1 MKPKPDGDPRSY
13 RDLVAALFRT
23 LPGIWIDGDSISQ
36 IGGKGWST
44 RVSDCRTQL
53 GLMIENR
60 RQRERDGSTLSQYRY
75 LPIEYQIK

>member
-23 LPGIWIDGDSISQ
+23 LPGNWIDGDSISQ
-36 IGGKGWST
+36 IGGKGWIT